1 MYNLDFELNG
11 KSGVIHIDYLAN
23 TNVSE
28 SGFDMLTHLGF
39 DVNMCMGYPTIHASI
54 KNFEATGYRRLC
66 GWIQVLKC
74 EYFNSPEETS
84 PVHTKFIIDSLYSN
98 ELPFFAYGYPAELYD
113 APCNNLI
120 APYEK
125 LTWTAYTYLVTMP
138 THLTQNTISYLAAFQ
153 WGYTEWNEADKREVM
168 LSPLKKISY
177 DDWKNKLELLQEQ
190 FPKFS
195 YC

>member
-1 MYNLDFELNG
+1 MYNLDFKLNG
-11 KSGVIHIDYLAN
+11 KKGVIHIDYSVN

-28 SGFDMLTHLGF
+28 SGFDMLSHLGF
-39 DVNMCMGYPTIHASI
+39 DVNICVGYPTIHAYI

-66 GWIQVLKC
+66 GWVQILKC
-74 EYFNSPEETS
+74 EYFNSPQETT
-84 PVHTKFIIDSLYSN
+84 PADTKFIIDSLYSN

-138 THLTQNTISYLAAFQ
+138 THLTQNTIHFLAGFQ
-153 WGYTEWNEADKREVM
+153 WGYTEWIGEAKREVM
-168 LSPLKKISY
+168 LTPLKELYSV
-177 DDWKNKLELLQEQ
+177 DWKSNLELLQEQ
-190 FPKFS
+190 FPKFL

>member
-11 KSGVIHIDYLAN
+11 KLGVIHIDYLAN

-74 EYFNSPEETS
+74 EYFNSPEEMT
-84 PVHTKFIIDSLYSN
+84 
-98 ELPFFAYGYPAELYD
+98 
-113 APCNNLI
+113 
-120 APYEK
+120 
-125 LTWTAYTYLVTMP
+125 
-138 THLTQNTISYLAAFQ
+138 
-153 WGYTEWNEADKREVM
+153 
-168 LSPLKKISY
+168 
-177 DDWKNKLELLQEQ
+177 
-190 FPKFS
+190 
-195 YC
+195 

>member
-1 MYNLDFELNG
+1 MYNLNFKLNG
-11 KSGVIHIDYLAN
+11 KKGVIHIDYAIN
-23 TNVSE
+23 NDVYE

-39 DVNMCMGYPTIHASI
+39 DVNMCIGYPTIHASI
-54 KNFEATGYRRLC
+54 KDFDATGYRRLC

-74 EYFNSPEETS
+74 EYFHTHEETS
-84 PVHTKFIIDSLYSN
+84 PTDTKFFIDSLPNY

-125 LTWTAYTYLVTMP
+125 LIWTAYTYLVTMP
-138 THLTQNTISYLAAFQ
+138 THLTQNTISFISGFK
-153 WGYTEWNEADKREVM
+153 WGYTEWNELGTRKVTLTPFQE
-168 LSPLKKISY
+168 LSYSN
-177 DDWKNKLELLQEQ
+177 WKNNLELLEEQ

-195 YC
+195 YR

>member
-1 MYNLDFELNG
+1 MYNLNFELND
-11 KSGVIHIDYLAN
+11 KKGVIHVDYTSN
-23 TNVSE
+23 NNVHE

-39 DVNMCMGYPTIHASI
+39 DVNMCIGYPIVHAYI
-54 KNFEATGYRRLC
+54 KDFEATGYRRLC

-74 EYFNSPEETS
+74 EYFNSYKDTS
-84 PVHTKFIIDSLYSN
+84 PADTKFFTDSFPDYD
-98 ELPFFAYGYPAELYD
+98 LPFFAFGYPAELYD

-138 THLTQNTISYLAAFQ
+138 THLTQNTVSYLAGFQ

-177 DDWKNKLELLQEQ
+177 DDWKSKLELLQEQ